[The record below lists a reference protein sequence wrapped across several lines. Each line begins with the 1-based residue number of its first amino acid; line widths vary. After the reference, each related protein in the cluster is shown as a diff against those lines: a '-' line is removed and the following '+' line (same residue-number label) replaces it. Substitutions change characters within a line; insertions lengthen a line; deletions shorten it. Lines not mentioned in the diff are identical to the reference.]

1 MKEKNKQKNENSW
14 PKLKPEQPKQELKS
28 DTNESSTDS
37 TFGNLKPPK
46 LKNNVSNANLSE
58 KLDKLIAN
66 SPTENTLNQLPSKSD
81 LENVKNSVSA
91 QSSKMQNHLEAKMR
105 AQTSKL
111 LNSATDTRDIVY
123 NEGLKDNL
131 KGANQ
136 RIDALQKRMD
146 NSTRSM
152 SDIAKQNDA
161 MNADFKQ
168 IGETLNQS
176 TQAINNNT
184 NCLKRVLTNGFNI
197 HTTDVTKSVA
207 QEFEEVIGKPLSTF
221 LSEKLLQELRFKLKT
236 SVSQAN
242 QAQADTQVL
251 ANEVRE
257 VTQQNVMTIKTLQ
270 RSINIWLVEFAII
283 LGATMATPGLWKY
296 LMLIATSLGV
306 IVFNNYLEKGSE

>member
-1 MKEKNKQKNENSW
+1 
-14 PKLKPEQPKQELKS
+14 
-28 DTNESSTDS
+28 
-37 TFGNLKPPK
+37 
-46 LKNNVSNANLSE
+46 
-58 KLDKLIAN
+58 
-66 SPTENTLNQLPSKSD
+66 
-81 LENVKNSVSA
+81 
-91 QSSKMQNHLEAKMR
+91 MQNHLEAKMQ

-176 TQAINNNT
+176 TQAINT
-184 NCLKRVLTNGFNI
+184 NSSWLKRVINNGFYV
-197 HTTDVTKSVA
+197 TTQKVTESVA
-207 QEFEEVIGKPLSTF
+207 REFEEIIGKPLDSF
-221 LSEKLLQELRFKLKT
+221 LTDAIQQKLQAELQTAL
-236 SVSQAN
+236 SQAS
-242 QAQADTQVL
+242 QSRTDVQVL

>member
-1 MKEKNKQKNENSW
+1 
-14 PKLKPEQPKQELKS
+14 
-28 DTNESSTDS
+28 
-37 TFGNLKPPK
+37 
-46 LKNNVSNANLSE
+46 
-58 KLDKLIAN
+58 
-66 SPTENTLNQLPSKSD
+66 
-81 LENVKNSVSA
+81 
-91 QSSKMQNHLEAKMR
+91 MQNHLEAKMQ

-176 TQAINNNT
+176 TQAINT
-184 NCLKRVLTNGFNI
+184 NSSWLKRLINNGFYV
-197 HTTDVTKSVA
+197 TTKDVTKSVA
-207 QEFEEVIGKPLSTF
+207 DEFQEIIGKPLNSF
-221 LSEKLLQELRFKLKT
+221 LTDTIQKKLRTELRS
-236 SVSQAN
+236 SVSQAS
-242 QAQADTQVL
+242 QASEDAQVL
-251 ANEVRE
+251 ANNVRAL
-257 VTQQNVMTIKTLQ
+257 TQQNIKMLKSLKQ
-270 RSINIWLVEFAII
+270 SINIWLVEFAII

-296 LMLIATSLGV
+296 LMLIATSLGA
-306 IVFNNYLEKGSE
+306 IVFNNYLEKESE

>member
-1 MKEKNKQKNENSW
+1 
-14 PKLKPEQPKQELKS
+14 
-28 DTNESSTDS
+28 
-37 TFGNLKPPK
+37 
-46 LKNNVSNANLSE
+46 
-58 KLDKLIAN
+58 
-66 SPTENTLNQLPSKSD
+66 
-81 LENVKNSVSA
+81 
-91 QSSKMQNHLEAKMR
+91 MQNHLEAKMQ

-184 NCLKRVLTNGFNI
+184 ICLNRVLTNGFNI

>member
-1 MKEKNKQKNENSW
+1 
-14 PKLKPEQPKQELKS
+14 
-28 DTNESSTDS
+28 
-37 TFGNLKPPK
+37 
-46 LKNNVSNANLSE
+46 
-58 KLDKLIAN
+58 
-66 SPTENTLNQLPSKSD
+66 
-81 LENVKNSVSA
+81 
-91 QSSKMQNHLEAKMR
+91 MQ

-176 TQAINNNT
+176 TQAINT
-184 NCLKRVLTNGFNI
+184 NSSWLKRLINNGFYV
-197 HTTDVTKSVA
+197 TTKDVTKSVA
-207 QEFEEVIGKPLSTF
+207 DEFQEIIGKPLNSF
-221 LSEKLLQELRFKLKT
+221 LTDTIQKKLRTELRS
-236 SVSQAN
+236 SVSQAS
-242 QAQADTQVL
+242 QASEDAQVL
-251 ANEVRE
+251 ANNVRAL
-257 VTQQNVMTIKTLQ
+257 TQQNIKMLKSLKQ
-270 RSINIWLVEFAII
+270 SINIWLVEFAII

-296 LMLIATSLGV
+296 LMLIATSLGA
-306 IVFNNYLEKGSE
+306 IVFNNYLEKESE